1 MFLLLA
7 GGAIMTFLKAKWPKV
22 ASYVLYGIGTLA
34 CLSII
39 FYAFAGRGVLSPP
52 RTEPSNVEANV
63 KKWCSNLGMRSQ
75 AITLSGADFAF
86 RLTLTDGVPVTV
98 AHDPMNRPG
107 YLQFQSTISIGPE
120 HRAALAALN
129 ASQATEIVQ
138 EVQLELSRVNVG
150 YGVAMSDPQHL
161 EAVIVNR
168 SPVISGMTEGSFA
181 EKH

>member
-1 MFLLLA
+1 
-7 GGAIMTFLKAKWPKV
+7 
-22 ASYVLYGIGTLA
+22 
-34 CLSII
+34 
-39 FYAFAGRGVLSPP
+39 
-52 RTEPSNVEANV
+52 
-63 KKWCSNLGMRSQ
+63 
-75 AITLSGADFAF
+75 
-86 RLTLTDGVPVTV
+86 
-98 AHDPMNRPG
+98 MNRPG